1 MTTLDA
7 PPHALQIARALSHP
21 TRVAI
26 MMSMNAPT
34 RRLSPVR
41 FSEESGEALGNCH
54 FHFNKLRKFG
64 CLKVVD
70 EKKRRGATEHI
81 YEPVKKALAWT
92 REWQALG
99 PVARQALAATA
110 LRGAVE
116 RCGASVDSGM
126 FDARDGSVLAWD
138 TAWVDQEGFDK
149 ISAIFIQGL
158 KDTMKVVTECAER
171 LRKDGAD
178 PAENAE
184 GFLITYLLSTFES
197 DPKNPA
203 ISR

>member
-1 MTTLDA
+1 MTALDA
-7 PPHALQIARALSHP
+7 PPHALQIAKALSHP

-41 FSEESGEALGNCH
+41 FSEESGEVLGNCH
-54 FHFNKLRKFG
+54 FHFDKLRKFG
-64 CLKVVD
+64 CLKIVD
-70 EKKRRGATEHI
+70 EKKRRGATEHF

-126 FDARDGSVLAWD
+126 FDARDDSVLAWD
-138 TAWVDQEGFDK
+138 TAWVDEKGFDK
-149 ISAIFIQGL
+149 ISAIFIQAL
-158 KDTMKVVTECAER
+158 KDALKVTAECKKR
-171 LRKDGAD
+171 LGED
-178 PAENAE
+178 PAENKEA
-184 GFLITYLLSTFES
+184 FLITYLLSTFES
-197 DPKNPA
+197 DPDKPA
-203 ISR
+203 LSN